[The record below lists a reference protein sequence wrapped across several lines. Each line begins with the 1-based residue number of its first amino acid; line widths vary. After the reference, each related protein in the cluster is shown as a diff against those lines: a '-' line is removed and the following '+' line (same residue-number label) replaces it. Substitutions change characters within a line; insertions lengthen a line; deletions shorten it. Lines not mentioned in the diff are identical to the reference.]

1 MIARVLERTGATVRS
16 QGEMY
21 KAVTQLVL
29 LYVSDSWLVTRK
41 MFKILMAF
49 HHRLARYIMG
59 MTAKT
64 WGRQRVGVSSL

>member
-16 QGEMY
+16 QGEIY
-21 KAVTQLVL
+21 KALTQLVL

-41 MFKILMAF
+41 MFKILMEF
-49 HHRLARYIMG
+49 HHILARYIMG